1 VARSPPTNTGSTISQ
16 GGVPSQT
23 RPPTR
28 HQRTWGG
35 SSVRTMVTRNPNSTY
50 VRSAAALVLLYR
62 TGELAQPAQQPAH
75 QNLLVEP
82 PLAWQPGHRLRR
94 ITARIPS
101 LKMDLSATAVRPVQ
115 VLVVATARKST
126 PLHLY
131 TFSDFPKFPKKHWLS
146 LTHLKG
152 IVSKY

>member
-1 VARSPPTNTGSTISQ
+1 MVASPDEQRGYGGMQPCTGCERHNSSRTADLQLYSHSQ
-16 GGVPSQT
+16 RKK
-23 RPPTR
+23 RP
-28 HQRTWGG
+28 
-35 SSVRTMVTRNPNSTY
+35 
-50 VRSAAALVLLYR
+50 AALVLLYR

-146 LTHLKG
+146 VSHLKG